1 MPLSQASTMFS
12 ALQSRNVP
20 TCLLVFQGEKHGFR
34 QSAHIRQALE
44 AELMFYGMNVI
55 RAPLNS

>member
-1 MPLSQASTMFS
+1 MFS
-12 ALQSRNVP
+12 ALQSRNIP
-20 TCLLVFQGEKHGFR
+20 TGLLVFQGEKHGFR

-55 RAPLNS
+55 RAPLYS